1 MFAPKSSWKKPKPPW
16 TSHTLLTPRTT
27 LIVMNRTQAARRNLR
42 KRTLTSCASE
52 PSWSSKSTSASFSW
66 NKSDLL
72 SRPKRTVNPRDVDVT
87 RTVVDLVL
95 GPGLGAGDDAT
106 LEVRVEDVIESIA
119 VVDPGVGP
127 IRGRIRVIGV
137 VVVAM
142 MMMMIARSRVDIGD
156 RDLILRRG
164 IKRGVIA
171 PNRAHIQG
179 KLDRNLLIQLIFSN
193 LYDPKS
199 IFVSL
204 IRSHNIK
211 GSGLLILNFLKT
223 IFS

>member
-1 MFAPKSSWKKPKPPW
+1 M
-16 TSHTLLTPRTT
+16 
-27 LIVMNRTQAARRNLR
+27 
-42 KRTLTSCASE
+42 
-52 PSWSSKSTSASFSW
+52 
-66 NKSDLL
+66 
-72 SRPKRTVNPRDVDVT
+72 T

-179 KLDRNLLIQLIFSN
+179 QGQEHDPDPETPAESIPRNTTAHALDPDRVPPPTQRSPHDLT
-193 LYDPKS
+193 
-199 IFVSL
+199 
-204 IRSHNIK
+204 RSHRAAVPAPPAAVAPDPDQSTATERRVTLPATRSPHHRPHTRSQRKSPRSQRN
-211 GSGLLILNFLKT
+211 S
-223 IFS
+223 S